1 VVGVDGRGRQNLT
14 RTAATESEL
23 AMSPEGRRIAYLRSE
38 RQPFQIWVMN
48 VDGSGQRRLTSGGDW
63 EFGPQWSPDGS
74 RIAFARTSG
83 IRVVPSRGG
92 RPRRI
97 ATASLR
103 HAHPSPAWSPTGK
116 QLAYN
121 SGHQLYVARIDG
133 RSTKLVT
140 QGATGTFAGCCQVS
154 PPVWSRNGRRLYY
167 SS

>member
-1 VVGVDGRGRQNLT
+1 MESGWWALPASTFSALDGRR
-14 RTAATESEL
+14 RRFL
-23 AMSPEGRRIAYLRSE
+23 AVDVSPA
-38 RQPFQIWVMN
+38 
-48 VDGSGQRRLTSGGDW
+48 
-63 EFGPQWSPDGS
+63 WSHDGS

-83 IRVVPSRGG
+83 IWVVPSRGG

-97 ATASLR
+97 AAASVR
-103 HAHPSPAWSPTGK
+103 DTPSFPAWSPAGK
-116 QLAYN
+116 RLAYN
-121 SGHQLYVARIDG
+121 SGNQLYVARIDG

>member
-1 VVGVDGRGRQNLT
+1 MVGAARLHLLSLDGRRRRFLAVGV
-14 RTAATESEL
+14 
-23 AMSPEGRRIAYLRSE
+23 SPA
-38 RQPFQIWVMN
+38 
-48 VDGSGQRRLTSGGDW
+48 
-63 EFGPQWSPDGS
+63 WSHDGS

-83 IRVVPSRGG
+83 IWVIPSRGG

-97 ATASLR
+97 AAASLR
-103 HAHPSPAWSPTGK
+103 HTHPFPAWSPTGK

-121 SGHQLYVARIDG
+121 SGNQLYVARIDG

-167 SS
+167 WS